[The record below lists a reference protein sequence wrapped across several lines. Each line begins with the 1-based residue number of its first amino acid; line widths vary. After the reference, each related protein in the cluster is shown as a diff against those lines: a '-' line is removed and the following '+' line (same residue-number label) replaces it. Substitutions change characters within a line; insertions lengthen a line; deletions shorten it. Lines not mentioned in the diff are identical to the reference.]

1 MDISENIEKLAGL
14 LSADEYGDMIAETLV
29 EILAEERKRNIFVA
43 KLQDIRN
50 ELKAIDQDVK
60 FTQMEQSVLDFV
72 LGVKQPLST
81 AEVSSGIGAE
91 YPSLRHRTHASSV
104 LNSLV
109 SKGFLGK
116 IKMGK
121 SFYFISPEEAVL
133 ECLKQR
139 GEELDRCS
147 PVRIADETGMP
158 LAVVLEEIGG
168 LLGAE

>member
-1 MDISENIEKLAGL
+1 MDRYESIEKLAAL
-14 LSADEYGDMIAETLV
+14 LSADEYGDMIAVTLV
-29 EILAEERKRNIFVA
+29 EILAEDRKRNIFVA

-50 ELKAIDQDVK
+50 EMKTIDQEIK
-60 FTQMEQSVLDFV
+60 FTPMEKSVLDFV
-72 LGVKQPLST
+72 LGVKQPLSA
-81 AEVSSGIGAE
+81 AEVSSGMGAE

-109 SKGFLGK
+109 SKGSLGK

-121 SFYFISPEEAVL
+121 SFYFTSPKEAVL

-139 GEELDRCS
+139 GEEMERCS
-147 PVRIADETGMP
+147 PARIADEIGMP

-168 LLGAE
+168 LLGVE